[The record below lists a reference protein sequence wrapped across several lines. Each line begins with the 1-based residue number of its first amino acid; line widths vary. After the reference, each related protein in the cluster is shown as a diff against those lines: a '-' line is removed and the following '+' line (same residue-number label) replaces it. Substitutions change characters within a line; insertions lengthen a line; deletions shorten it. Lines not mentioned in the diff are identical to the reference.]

1 MKNDTNNAQTAM
13 KIIANKVIEQS
24 RQLWLTKENKQT
36 IAQPANHVSRRR
48 FVLRSLQ
55 GTAGVAVAMMGS
67 AALLGSQPACAQ
79 PGKSAQR
86 SVVVAQIVDMSA
98 AHQDVAKDFL
108 IGSRAAWQDI
118 NSRGG
123 IKGRTVSHQTME
135 IDGSPAGLRAAWD
148 AVRNNPDCA
157 AIFGTAA
164 DPLATQ
170 LDALM
175 RDDGSAITHVAPWLQ
190 NSSLALSRNTFSAF
204 SSRQEQI
211 VHAFKSLS
219 NMGLKTLAVVFASPL
234 EQTQNL
240 QDVERIAKTL
250 GLALELQPVHTDL
263 RAAGQR
269 INAASAAVI
278 LFIGGT
284 PELAQ
289 FTQGLE
295 RQARQRYV
303 VALAD
308 VNLQT
313 LQQMGAGKS
322 IPVIVTQAVPLVTSS
337 MPVVRQYREVLAKL
351 YDEPPTPLSLA
362 GFISARYTF
371 EVMNKM
377 DVGLSRTSVL
387 DAFNRQRDIDI
398 GGFRVTHVDNR
409 RSSTFV
415 TQSML
420 TQDGRVVG

>member
-1 MKNDTNNAQTAM
+1 MKL
-13 KIIANKVIEQS
+13 IAHRVVERT
-24 RQLWLTKENKQT
+24 RQLWFTKQDIQSN
-36 IAQPANHVSRRR
+36 AQPASLVSRRR
-48 FVLRSLQ
+48 FVLRSMQ
-55 GTAGVAVAMMGS
+55 GTAGVAVAVAGS
-67 AALLGSQPACAQ
+67 AALLGIQPGWAQPA
-79 PGKSAQR
+79 KFAQR
-86 SVVVAQIVDMSA
+86 SAVVAQIVDMSA
-98 AHQDVAKDFL
+98 AHQDIAKDFL
-108 IGSRAAWQDI
+108 VGSRAAWQDI

-135 IDGSPAGLRAAWD
+135 IDGSPSSLRAAWN
-148 AVRNNPDCA
+148 AVRNNPDCV

-175 RDDGSAITHVAPWLQ
+175 RDDGNAITHVAPWLQ
-190 NSSLALSRNTFSAF
+190 NSSVNLSRNTFSAF

-211 VHAFKSLS
+211 AYAFKSLS

-250 GLALELQPVHTDL
+250 GLTLELQPVQTNL

-278 LFIGGT
+278 LFVGGT

-313 LQQMGAGKS
+313 LQQMGAGRS
-322 IPVIVTQAVPLVTSS
+322 IPVIVTQVVPLVTSS
-337 MPVVRQYREVLAKL
+337 LPVVRKYREVLAKL

-371 EVMNKM
+371 EVINSM
-377 DVGLSRTSVL
+377 DTAPSRASVL
-387 DAFNRQRDIDI
+387 DAFNRQRDTDI
-398 GGFRVTHVDNR
+398 GGFRVTHADTR